1 MTRTVRLLSARL
13 LAVVILVSASL
24 GSVTLSS
31 AAPTQE
37 DVRRAKERLD
47 ALNRDL
53 SLLVER
59 YNQARIRL
67 NDVQVRLADVRLQA
81 VRAQAEAERAIG
93 SLNRSAARAFTSFGS
108 QFAVLLD
115 ATSLGDFSDR
125 LEFIGSMAEADA
137 DLATQAELARQEAR
151 WTADE
156 LRAAVEQRHEVL
168 DELAAQ
174 KEQIDARVDE
184 ARALYSELDRE
195 YHEAIAAAR
204 AAAEAAAQQLS
215 TGGAGGS
222 GGGGSV
228 GVSPISPPP
237 APNANVATVLDAA
250 YSAIGTP
257 YQWGGSSP
265 QTGFDC
271 SGFTM
276 WSWAHAGV
284 SLPHSSAAQY
294 SSLPHVAREDLQAGD
309 LLFFYSP
316 ISHVGMYVGGG
327 RMIHSSHPGTTVS
340 VVAVYWDSFS
350 GAARPG

>member
-1 MTRTVRLLSARL
+1 MTRTARRLAARL

-67 NDVQVRLADVRLQA
+67 NDVQVRLTEVRLEA
-81 VRAQAEAERAIG
+81 ERAQAVAERAIG
-93 SLNRSAARAFTSFGS
+93 SLNRSAARAFTGFGS
-108 QFAVLLD
+108 QFTVLLD

-125 LEFIGSMAEADA
+125 LEFIGNMAQADA

-156 LRAAVEQRHEVL
+156 LRAAVEQRREVL

-184 ARALYSELDRE
+184 ARELYAELDRR
-195 YHEAIAAAR
+195 YHEALAAAR
-204 AAAEAAAQQLS
+204 AAAAAAQQQS
-215 TGGAGGS
+215 T
-222 GGGGSV
+222 GGGSV
-228 GVSPISPPP
+228 AGGSVDVSPIPPPP
-237 APNANVATVLDAA
+237 APNGNVAAVLDAA
-250 YSAIGTP
+250 YSVIGTP

-265 QTGFDC
+265 ETGFDC

-340 VVAVYWDSFS
+340 VVSVYWDSFS

>member
-1 MTRTVRLLSARL
+1 MTRTVRLLAARL

-37 DVRRAKERLD
+37 DVRRAKDRLD

-67 NDVQVRLADVRLQA
+67 NDVQVRLSEVRLQA
-81 VRAQAEAERAIG
+81 ERAQAEADRAIE
-93 SLNRSAARAFTSFGS
+93 SLNRSAARAFTGFGS

-156 LRAAVEQRHEVL
+156 LQAALEQRREVL

-174 KEQIDARVDE
+174 KDQINARVDE
-184 ARALYSELDRE
+184 ARALYSELDRR
-195 YHEAIAAAR
+195 YHEALAAAR
-204 AAAEAAAQQLS
+204 AAAEAAQQQS
-215 TGGAGGS
+215 TGGSGSS

-228 GVSPISPPP
+228 DVSPIPPPP
-237 APNANVATVLDAA
+237 APNANVAAVLEAA

-257 YQWGGSSP
+257 YQWGGASP

-276 WSWAHAGV
+276 WSWSHAGV

>member
-1 MTRTVRLLSARL
+1 MIRSARRLTARL
-13 LAVVILVSASL
+13 LAVAILVSASL
-24 GSVTLSS
+24 GSVTLSA

-37 DVRRAKERLD
+37 DVRRAKDRLD

-67 NDVQVRLADVRLQA
+67 DEVQVRLTEVRLEA
-81 VRAQAEAERAIG
+81 ERAQTEAERAIG
-93 SLNRSAARAFTSFGS
+93 SLNRSAALAFTGFGS
-108 QFAVLLD
+108 QFSVLLE
-115 ATSLGDFSDR
+115 ATSFGDFSDR
-125 LEFIGSMAEADA
+125 LEFIGSMAQADT

-156 LRAAVEQRHEVL
+156 LRTAVEQRREVL

-184 ARALYSELDRE
+184 ARALYAELDRR
-195 YHEAIAAAR
+195 YHEALAAAR
-204 AAAEAAAQQLS
+204 AAAEAEAEQQS
-215 TGGAGGS
+215 TGGGS

-228 GVSPISPPP
+228 DVTPIPPPP
-237 APNANVATVLDAA
+237 APNANVAAVLDAA

-257 YQWGGSSP
+257 YQWGGASP
-265 QTGFDC
+265 ETGFDC

-294 SSLPHVAREDLQAGD
+294 SSLPHVAQEDLQAGD